1 MVEVE
6 CPLCAESIDLGMA
19 EEGAYECPYCEDE
32 FYWEP
37 DEFLDIE
44 KELFDSDDVKTEI
57 DWSENTI
64 LLGKAPASEMSEKI
78 PFYFFLILFSVMTA
92 GVFLLIAWSSY
103 DRRQAKKKMEKMKEE
118 YSRGVLNPE
127 FLKGPGLL
135 LYPNQECELLTE
147 YDRPNH
153 RFSSIDITD
162 IHLELNSIS
171 NSCRIIDGEREWMKG
186 KEVHSDIIL
195 NIEGVPTVTLTFG
208 RKQWKKAERAAQK
221 LSKLLDVGYEG
232 HEYIWKSCSDKFLSE
247 IVQTRKIK

>member
-57 DWSENTI
+57 DWPENTI

-92 GVFLLIAWSSY
+92 GVFLLIVWSSY

-153 RFSSIDITD
+153 HFSSTDITD
-162 IHLELNSIS
+162 IHLELNATGHMNPHGSEWKYRK
-171 NSCRIIDGEREWMKG
+171 NSER
-186 KEVHSDIIL
+186 HSDIIL

-221 LSKLLDVGYEG
+221 LSKLLDIEYEGYEN
-232 HEYIWKSCSDKFLSE
+232 IWQGSSNDSFPR
-247 IVQTRKIK
+247 IVQTRRIK